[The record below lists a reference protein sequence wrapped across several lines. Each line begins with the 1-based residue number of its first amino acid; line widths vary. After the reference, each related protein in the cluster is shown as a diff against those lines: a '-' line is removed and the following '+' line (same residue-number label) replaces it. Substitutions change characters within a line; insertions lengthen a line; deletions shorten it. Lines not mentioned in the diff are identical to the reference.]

1 MVVGLLAMLVGACLL
16 PAEAWTLTLLV
27 VLTVLTVVVVL
38 GVAETAAV
46 LLGAALIATGDVG
59 FWVVVVTVFGLEV
72 GAALP

>member
-1 MVVGLLAMLVGACLL
+1 MV

-27 VLTVLTVVVVL
+27 VLTVLTVVVGL
-38 GVAETAAV
+38 GVAETVAVPV

-72 GAALP
+72 GTALL

>member
-1 MVVGLLAMLVGACLL
+1 MV

-27 VLTVLTVVVVL
+27 VLTVLTVAVGL
-38 GVAETAAV
+38 GVAETVDVPVPV

-72 GAALP
+72 GVALP

>member
-1 MVVGLLAMLVGACLL
+1 MV
-16 PAEAWTLTLLV
+16 PTEAWTLTLLV
-27 VLTVLTVVVVL
+27 VLTVLTVVVGL
-38 GVAETAAV
+38 GVAETVDVPVPV